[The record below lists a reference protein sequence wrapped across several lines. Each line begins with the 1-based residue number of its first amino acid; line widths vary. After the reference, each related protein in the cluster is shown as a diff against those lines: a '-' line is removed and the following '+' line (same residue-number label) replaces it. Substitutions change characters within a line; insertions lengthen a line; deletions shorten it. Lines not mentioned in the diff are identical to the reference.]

1 MTANIRPLLH
11 GLSGLKLTVE
21 EKAFLR
27 DAPPMGFLLF
37 ARNIES
43 VEQTRAL
50 CEELAEFAPFG
61 TPLIGVDQE
70 GGRVQRVKFGGK
82 LPAARVYGE
91 WFDSDADT
99 ALEAVRLNAL
109 LLAAQLRD
117 VGANWLLGPLIDV
130 ANDVTHEIIGNR
142 SFSKNSESVIRLAKA
157 YGKGVTDGGCLT
169 CIKHAPGHG
178 RALVDSHLELPIVD
192 ASLEELQSDFAPF
205 IAMAKDADFFMTAH
219 IRYKALDAD
228 LPATYSGKI
237 LSMMRN
243 KWGFDGLILADD
255 VGMKAL
261 QGDYAERVRKSLDAG
276 CDVAITALSVLKHGM
291 AGTYFD
297 EESFALL
304 KNADLPMLS
313 ETAYRYLN
321 QLVLPESPDDDKVT
335 YAKARLKELWADGP
349 ARMGYTLDL

>member
-1 MTANIRPLLH
+1 MISNVRPLLH

-82 LPAARVYGE
+82 LPAARVFGE
-91 WFDSDADT
+91 WYESDADT
-99 ALEAVRLNAL
+99 ALEAVQLNAL
-109 LLAAQLRD
+109 LLSAQLRN

-130 ANDVTHEIIGNR
+130 ANDSTHDIIGNR
-142 SFSKNSESVIRLAKA
+142 SFSKDSDSVIHLARA
-157 YGKGVTDGGCLT
+157 YSAGVFDGGCLS

-178 RALVDSHLELPIVD
+178 RALVDSHMDLPVVD
-192 ASLEELQSDFAPF
+192 AGIDELQTDFAPF
-205 IAMAKDADFFMTAH
+205 KALARDADFMMTAH
-219 IRYKALDAD
+219 IRYKALDAEF
-228 LPATYSGKI
+228 PATYSGKI
-237 LSMMRN
+237 LSMMRED
-243 KWGFDGLILADD
+243 WGFDGVIVADD

-261 QGDYAERVRKSLDAG
+261 KGPYVERVIKSLDAG

-297 EESFALL
+297 EESFKALL
-304 KNADLPMLS
+304 TADLPMLN
-313 ETAYRYLN
+313 ERAFKYLKD
-321 QLVLPESPDDDKVT
+321 LALPDMPDEDKVT

>member
-1 MTANIRPLLH
+1 MISNVRPILH

-61 TPLIGVDQE
+61 APFIGVDQE

-91 WFDSDADT
+91 WFNVDADN

-130 ANDVTHEIIGNR
+130 ANDATHDIIGNR
-142 SFSKNSESVIRLAKA
+142 SFSKDSESVILLAKA
-157 YGKGVTDGGCLT
+157 YAEGVDDGGCLA

-178 RALVDSHLELPIVD
+178 RALVDSHLELPSVN
-192 ASLEELQSDFAPF
+192 ASIDELKLDFAPF
-205 IAMAKDADFFMTAH
+205 IDMAPDADFMMTAH
-219 IRYKALDAD
+219 IRYEALDGE
-228 LPATYSGKI
+228 LPATYSEKI
-237 LSMMRN
+237 LSMMR
-243 KWGFDGLILADD
+243 KDWGFDGLIVADD

-261 QGDYAERVRKSLDAG
+261 QGDYVERVRKSLDAG

-291 AGTYFD
+291 AGTVFD
-297 EESFALL
+297 EESFGLL
-304 KNADLPMLS
+304 KNGDLPMLN
-313 ETAYRYLN
+313 ERAFRYLN
-321 QLVLPESPDDDKVT
+321 ELALPAAPDADKVT